1 MTARSVSTLS
11 NTVDVVVVAPR
22 PRTASTVKLKR
33 KCAVTP
39 SCTERQYLSRT
50 NTSLSLFSS
59 SFDPAMFDPARGG
72 GRLSASAILV
82 AFASAA
88 RVSASRPLLRRGASE
103 EAPAFS
109 SANPSPPL
117 ISPIPTDAFNAS
129 IHPAAPPGSE
139 SSAAS
144 ASRTLPSAATTSN
157 SPSAAP
163 FRTVMMERS
172 SSDKASV
179 TRTEAPYTTTA
190 CVSLASHCS
199 SRKTRPPVVTTARRL
214 DQPPPPRTA
223 CSRALTPARPLRRST
238 TPDLRMRPSRDA
250 GRFSSSASSSAG
262 FHLPRES
269 RRIAWPSAR
278 ASFSARRRYS
288 TWTLALPSSSSSSSS
303 SSRFRARPEEDATAT
318 TTVLRHSR
326 TSSSSSHLAYS
337 SAKSHRS
344 SSSSFAR
351 ASKLTTSPT
360 FTTRTVS
367 PRASVSTRRSPP
379 ASTRSRRVAGS
390 SVAHPNVS
398 TTSGGSTPGGC
409 PPASIVDAQRATHV
423 VPHTMSGSFKFKHSC
438 GGVGGVS
445 VWRRGAG
452 VTETMTC
459 ILLQISK

>member
-11 NTVDVVVVAPR
+11 NTVDVVSVPPR

-39 SCTERQYLSRT
+39 SSTERQYLSRT

-59 SFDPAMFDPARGG
+59 SFAAMFDPARGG

-109 SANPSPPL
+109 SANPSPPF

-163 FRTVMMERS
+163 FRTVTMERS

-190 CVSLASHCS
+190 CVSFASHCS
-199 SRKTRPPVVTTARRL
+199 SRNTRPPAVTTARRL

-223 CSRALTPARPLRRST
+223 CSRALTPARPRRRRT

-250 GRFSSSASSSAG
+250 GRFSSSVSSSAG

-288 TWTLALPSSSSSSSS
+288 TWTLALPSSSSSSS
-303 SSRFRARPEEDATAT
+303 RLPEEDATAT

-326 TSSSSSHLAYS
+326 TSSSSSHLEYS

-423 VPHTMSGSFKFKHSC
+423 VPHTMSGSFKIPHSC
-438 GGVGGVS
+438 GSS
-445 VWRRGAG
+445 V
-452 VTETMTC
+452 V
-459 ILLQISK
+459 

>member
-11 NTVDVVVVAPR
+11 KTVELVSVPPR

-39 SCTERQYLSRT
+39 SSTERQYLSRT

-59 SFDPAMFDPARGG
+59 SFNPAMFDPARGG

-199 SRKTRPPVVTTARRL
+199 SRKTRPPAVTTARRL

-223 CSRALTPARPLRRST
+223 CSRALTPTRPRRRRT

-250 GRFSSSASSSAG
+250 GRFSSSVSSSAG

-288 TWTLALPSSSSSSSS
+288 TWTLALPSSFSSSSS

-423 VPHTMSGSFKFKHSC
+423 VPHTVNGSFKINPAVVFRWC
-438 GGVGGVS
+438 ERDG
-445 VWRRGAG
+445 GAG
-452 VTETMTC
+452 RVD
-459 ILLQISK
+459 

>member
-11 NTVDVVVVAPR
+11 KTVDVVVVAPR
-22 PRTASTVKLKR
+22 RRTASTVKLKR

-39 SCTERQYLSRT
+39 SSTERQYLSRT

-59 SFDPAMFDPARGG
+59 SFDPARGG

-172 SSDKASV
+172 SRVKASV

-199 SRKTRPPVVTTARRL
+199 SRKTRPPAVTTARRL

-223 CSRALTPARPLRRST
+223 CSRALTPARPLRRRT

-250 GRFSSSASSSAG
+250 GRFASSVSSSAG

-288 TWTLALPSSSSSSSS
+288 TWTLALPSSSSSSS
-303 SSRFRARPEEDATAT
+303 RLPEEDATAT

-423 VPHTMSGSFKFKHSC
+423 VPHTMSGSFKIPHSC
-438 GGVGGVS
+438 GSS
-445 VWRRGAG
+445 V
-452 VTETMTC
+452 V
-459 ILLQISK
+459 